1 MNPLR
6 GAWRRYWV
14 ALRAMLVF
22 TVVLGAAYTLAVTA
36 VAQLALP
43 TAANGS
49 TVSSGG
55 RIVGSVLIGQ
65 SFTDAA
71 GRPIPQWFQSRPSA
85 ATAPGSTGG
94 TGKRGY
100 DAGASS
106 GSNLAASNPAQQK
119 AVDERTRVIET
130 TDGATPSQIPDDAV
144 TASGSGLDPH
154 ISPAYALLQVKRVAE
169 ARGLPEE
176 AVRRLV
182 ESRIQGRDL
191 GYLGEPTVNVLQ
203 LNLALA
209 GLRR

>member
-36 VAQLALP
+36 IAQLALP
-43 TAANGS
+43 SAANGS

-55 RIVGSVLIGQ
+55 RIVGSTLIGQ

-71 GRPIPQWFQSRPSA
+71 GRPLPQWFQSRPSA
-85 ATAPGSTGG
+85 ATAPGSTGKG
-94 TGKRGY
+94 GY

-106 GSNLAASNPAQQK
+106 GSNLAASNPVQQK
-119 AVDERTRVIET
+119 AVDERKRIIES
-130 TDGATPSQIPDDAV
+130 TDGVTPSQIPDDAV
-144 TASGSGLDPH
+144 TASGSGLDAH